1 MPKAGYVMIGGF
13 LGAGKSTAVLRLARH
28 LSDQGK
34 SVGLITNDQSF
45 GLVDTT
51 LARSQGFAVEE
62 ITGGCFCCRFD
73 SLVAAADK
81 LSAVSRPDVLIAEP
95 VGSCTDLRA
104 AVSYPLRRIYGDDF
118 EIAPLSVM
126 VDPLRAGRVLGL
138 ETGRSF
144 SDKVLY
150 VYDRQLAEADFLV
163 INKIDQLDGA
173 RLAALREALAAKYRQ
188 AEVLE
193 VSARR
198 GDGLNAWF
206 ERIAGGEMSLGAAPE
221 VDYEIY
227 AAGEALL
234 GWMNATV
241 HIQSPREID
250 GNALLDTIADRI
262 AEAVTGEIA
271 HLKMTLTP
279 DEDAGDIGVLN
290 LTGNGGRPERAHS
303 LKGPLD
309 SGELIINLRAE
320 EAPEVLHAATLAALE
335 GWARAEEGRRAEI
348 RHSERFRPRS
358 PRRRTAWPWHEGS
371 SRHRRSPASHDLLPL
386 RLRADRA
393 A

>member
-13 LGAGKSTAVLRLARH
+13 LGAGKTTAVLRLARH

-45 GLVDTT
+45 GLVDTAM
-51 LARSQGFAVEE
+51 ARSQGFPVEE

-73 SLVAAADK
+73 SLVQAADN
-81 LSAVSRPDVLIAEP
+81 LSAASRPDVFIAEP

-104 AVSYPLRRIYGDDF
+104 AVSYPLRRIYGEDY

-126 VDPLRAGRVLGL
+126 VDPVRAARVLGL
-138 ETGRSF
+138 AEGSSF

-150 VYDRQLAEADFLV
+150 VYDRQLAEADFIV
-163 INKIDQLDGA
+163 INKVDQVEPAKLE
-173 RLAALREALAAKYRQ
+173 ALRTALAAKYRQ

-198 GDGLNAWF
+198 GDGLEGWF
-206 ERIAGGEMSLGAAPE
+206 ERIGSTDMWTGEAPD
-221 VDYEIY
+221 VDYETY
-227 AAGEALL
+227 AEGEALL

-241 HIQSPREID
+241 QLSADDPID
-250 GNALLDTIADRI
+250 GNRALEEIAGRI
-262 AEAVTGEIA
+262 AAAVTGGDIA

-279 DEDAGDIGVLN
+279 DDEIGDIGVLN
-290 LTGNGGRPERAHS
+290 LVRNDSRPELAHT
-303 LKGPLD
+303 LKEPLE

-320 EAPEVLHAATLAALE
+320 EDPETLHEATLAAVAA
-335 GWARAEEGRRAEI
+335 WAAAAGDRQAEV
-348 RHSERFRPRS
+348 RHSERFRPAKPTPTYRMA
-358 PRRRTAWPWHEGS
+358 TA
-371 SRHRRSPASHDLLPL
+371 
-386 RLRADRA
+386 
-393 A
+393 

>member
-13 LGAGKSTAVLRLARH
+13 LGAGKTTAVLRLARH

-45 GLVDTT
+45 GLVDTAM
-51 LARSQGFAVEE
+51 ARSQGFPVEE

-73 SLVAAADK
+73 SLVEAADK
-81 LSAVSRPDVLIAEP
+81 LSAGSRPDVFIAEP

-104 AVSYPLRRIYGDDF
+104 AVSYPLRRIYGDDY

-126 VDPLRAGRVLGL
+126 VDPVRASRVLGL
-138 ETGRSF
+138 ESGRSF
-144 SDKVLY
+144 SEKVLY
-150 VYDRQLAEADFLV
+150 VYDRQLAEADFIV
-163 INKIDQLDGA
+163 INKTDQLTA
-173 RLAALREALAAKYRQ
+173 PQIEELRQALEAKYPQ
-188 AEVLE
+188 AEVLQ
-193 VSARR
+193 VSARQ
-198 GDGLNAWF
+198 GDGLSEWF
-206 ERIAGGEMSLGAAPE
+206 DRIVSDDMSLATAPD

-227 AAGEALL
+227 AEGEALL

-241 HIQSPREID
+241 HLTSPREID
-250 GNALLDTIADRI
+250 GNRALEEIAGRI
-262 AEAVTGEIA
+262 ASAVTGGDIA

-290 LTGNGGRPERAHS
+290 LVRNDTRPELAHT

-320 EAPEVLHAATLAALE
+320 DDPEKLHDATLAALQA
-335 GWARAEEGRRAEI
+335 WASAESGRRAEVK
-348 RHSERFRPRS
+348 HSERFRPAKPTPTYRMA
-358 PRRRTAWPWHEGS
+358 TA
-371 SRHRRSPASHDLLPL
+371 
-386 RLRADRA
+386 
-393 A
+393 